1 MIKVYS
7 KKEEESEV
15 DKREFARYS
24 SEVKI
29 EQVEKRYDDMT
40 NNCKQ
45 AISQVEEIIYSRE
58 EIIIPKE
65 LTNYQLP
72 TTN

>member
-1 MIKVYS
+1 LKSENLIDYDEKFIQMIKVYS

-24 SEVKI
+24 SAIKI
-29 EQVEKRYDDMT
+29 KQVEERYEDMT

-45 AISQVEEIIYSRE
+45 AISQTE
-58 EIIIPKE
+58 
-65 LTNYQLP
+65 
-72 TTN
+72 